1 MPENIEH
8 QTAHAPAAGA
18 WQAADMSSR
27 RRWVLISLLF
37 TASLI
42 NYLDRAALS
51 VALPQIS
58 GELFLGPAAK
68 GLLLSAFFWSYALMQ
83 VPIGWL
89 SDRFSLRWL
98 YAGSFALW
106 SLACGFT
113 GLAGSLALLI
123 VLRILLGIGESIY
136 LPGSVKFVS
145 ITFPPEERGLPS
157 GIFDSGAR
165 AGLAIGAPL
174 VAWLVSRHGWRT
186 MFFLVGFSAL
196 AWIVPWLIAFPSQ
209 LGHDGQQRQPVSAPA
224 APVPTVRKR
233 LTFNRNLLGACLGFF
248 CFGYYNYLMV
258 TWLPD
263 YLVEVRHL
271 TILKAGFMASIPY
284 LVWMVAEPV
293 GGWLAD
299 RLVRLGWNQTRVR
312 KSMITAG
319 FASGLCLIPAAL
331 VVNLTASVVL
341 LAAGSLVGL
350 ASANLLVVFQSC
362 APPKEVGMWVG
373 VGNFIGN
380 IGGVLSP
387 LVTGLLIS
395 ATGSY
400 VPGFALAPVILV
412 AGLLAY
418 WFIVGELKPPAAAA

>member
-1 MPENIEH
+1 
-8 QTAHAPAAGA
+8 
-18 WQAADMSSR
+18 
-27 RRWVLISLLF
+27 
-37 TASLI
+37 
-42 NYLDRAALS
+42 
-51 VALPQIS
+51 
-58 GELFLGPAAK
+58 
-68 GLLLSAFFWSYALMQ
+68 
-83 VPIGWL
+83 
-89 SDRFSLRWL
+89 
-98 YAGSFALW
+98 
-106 SLACGFT
+106 
-113 GLAGSLALLI
+113 
-123 VLRILLGIGESIY
+123 
-136 LPGSVKFVS
+136 
-145 ITFPPEERGLPS
+145 
-157 GIFDSGAR
+157 
-165 AGLAIGAPL
+165 
-174 VAWLVSRHGWRT
+174 
-186 MFFLVGFSAL
+186 
-196 AWIVPWLIAFPSQ
+196 
-209 LGHDGQQRQPVSAPA
+209 
-224 APVPTVRKR
+224 
-233 LTFNRNLLGACLGFF
+233 
-248 CFGYYNYLMV
+248 
-258 TWLPD
+258 
-263 YLVEVRHL
+263 
-271 TILKAGFMASIPY
+271 
-284 LVWMVAEPV
+284 V